1 MLFAGKLEII
11 QEKKYWE
18 GKEFQPDYSVFKRPS
33 YEIVLTTFHW
43 LLISTFI
50 MVWFI
55 QIFKA
60 AFYADGCQTF

>member
-33 YEIVLTTFHW
+33 YEIVLTTFH
-43 LLISTFI
+43 
-50 MVWFI
+50 
-55 QIFKA
+55 
-60 AFYADGCQTF
+60 